1 MTEQERARLMKA
13 AENLQSNPDL
23 TLVLTSLKNEC
34 IQEFK
39 RIDLSEL
46 ELRDIHR
53 RFVAA
58 DDLESRIKNYAH
70 TF

>member
-1 MTEQERARLMKA
+1 MTTQEKERLAKA
-13 AENLQSNPDL
+13 AKNLQNNPDL
-23 TLVLTSLKNEC
+23 TLVLTTLKNEC
-34 IQEFK
+34 IQDFK

-58 DDLESRIKNYAH
+58 DDLESRIKSYANP
-70 TF
+70 F